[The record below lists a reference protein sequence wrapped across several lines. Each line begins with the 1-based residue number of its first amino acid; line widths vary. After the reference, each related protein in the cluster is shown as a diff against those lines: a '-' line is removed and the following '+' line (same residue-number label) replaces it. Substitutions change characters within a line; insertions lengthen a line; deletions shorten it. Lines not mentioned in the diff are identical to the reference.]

1 MLKEM
6 LQNLEQKA
14 SVQPE
19 RPYLSLI
26 QGVEAK
32 VYTPLLKR
40 PQCGKLLENRLEIM
54 ACSKCWSTSISAESL
69 ERRIEHYA
77 KRKRIEIVTEETE
90 SAGSRTRT

>member
-40 PQCGKLLENRLEIM
+40 PQC
-54 ACSKCWSTSISAESL
+54 ESL

-90 SAGSRTRT
+90 SAGS